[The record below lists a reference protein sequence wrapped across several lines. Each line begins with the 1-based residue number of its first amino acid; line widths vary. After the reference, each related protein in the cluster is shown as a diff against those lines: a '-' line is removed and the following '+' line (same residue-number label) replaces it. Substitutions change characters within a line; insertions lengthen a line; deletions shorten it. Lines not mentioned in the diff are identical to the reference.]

1 MTEQTDT
8 PATPAEAKAALEQA
22 FQLGRQAQAAGVGSP
37 ASLADEFRQEIQDT
51 LYPRNAEGKLLPSRA
66 RGIGTLRA
74 IQQKYVE
81 RGAKIEDLDVSPKAG
96 VAPGSRIGDW
106 FPPGR

>member
-1 MTEQTDT
+1 MTDEIRDAVRAEIDKQLKERGA
-8 PATPAEAKAALEQA
+8 PSSATLVE
-22 FQLGRQAQAAGVGSP
+22 
-37 ASLADEFRQEIQDT
+37 EFHQEVRDT
-51 LYPRNAEGKLLPSRA
+51 LYPRTAEGKLLPSRA